1 MKMNKV
7 LISFGM
13 FWIILWCCIGLYHG
27 AIQESYANQML
38 SFAQHNDLQGYWK
51 LWEEWSW
58 GKVIH
63 SHAINF
69 AFLLI
74 LMGFTWPNVKL
85 KEKTKTVLGIAGMVG
100 MIMAAIFG
108 TLQILVPDAI
118 GDLLLLGAFIAFA
131 VGFVKGLREE

>member
-7 LISFGM
+7 LVSFGM

-27 AIQESYANQML
+27 AMQESYAERML
-38 SFAQHNDLQGYWK
+38 GLAQKNDLLGYWN
-51 LWEEWSW
+51 LWNEWSW

-74 LMGFTWPNVKL
+74 LMGFVYPAVKL
-85 KEKTKTVLGIAGMVG
+85 QEKTKTVLGLGAMLG
-100 MIMAAIFG
+100 MIMAAVFG

-118 GDLLLLGAFIAFA
+118 GDLLLLGAFIVYAFGYA
-131 VGFVKGLREE
+131 RGLKE